1 MVLVAS
7 LKKRG
12 HEVVAVE
19 NGRKALEAFQQDYF
33 PVLISDW
40 MMPEMD
46 GLELCREIRK
56 MPRDNYTYLVLLT
69 SLEGKTNY
77 LEAMDAGA
85 DDFITKPF
93 DADQLT
99 ARIQVAERI
108 LGLHKHVSQLEGLL
122 PICCSCKKIRDGA
135 DKWQRVENYIEIHS
149 EARFTHGYCPE
160 CYEKWM
166 HSNFGAEAQEVVSG
180 QLSVVSRIG
189 GSVSASV
196 GVSGDRDLFF

>member
-1 MVLVAS
+1 MVLEAS

-19 NGRKALEAFQQDYF
+19 NGLLAWKAFQKEYF
-33 PVLISDW
+33 PVMISDW

-46 GLELCREIRK
+46 GLALFRNIRK
-56 MPRDNYTYLVLLT
+56 LPRDNYTYLVLLT
-69 SLEGKTNY
+69 ALEGKTNY
-77 LEAMDAGA
+77 LEAMEAGA

-99 ARIQVAERI
+99 ARIQVADRI
-108 LGLHKHVSQLEGLL
+108 LGLHRHVTQLEGLL
-122 PICCSCKKIRDGA
+122 PICCGCKKIRDEN
-135 DKWQRVENYIEIHS
+135 DHWQRVENYIEVHS

-166 HSNFGAEAQEVVSG
+166 KSNFTPEEMAK
-180 QLSVVSRIG
+180 
-189 GSVSASV
+189 
-196 GVSGDRDLFF
+196 

>member
-1 MVLVAS
+1 LKILVAEDENASRLVLAAS
-7 LKKRG
+7 LVKRG

-19 NGRKALEAFQQDYF
+19 DGRKAWEAFKKEYF

-40 MMPEMD
+40 LMPEMD
-46 GLELCREIRK
+46 GLALCREIRK
-56 MPRDNYTYLVLLT
+56 LPHDNYTYLVLLT
-69 SLEGKTNY
+69 ALEGKTNY

-108 LGLHKHVSQLEGLL
+108 LRLHRHVNQLEGLL
-122 PICCSCKKIRDGA
+122 PICCSCKKIRDGN
-135 DKWQRVENYIEIHS
+135 DNWQRVESYIEIHS

-160 CYEKWM
+160 CYEKFMQSISLPKIWQ
-166 HSNFGAEAQEVVSG
+166 ND
-180 QLSVVSRIG
+180 
-189 GSVSASV
+189 AS
-196 GVSGDRDLFF
+196 

>member
-1 MVLVAS
+1 LKILVAEDENISRLVLAAS
-7 LKKRG
+7 LKQRG

-19 NGRKALEAFQQDYF
+19 NGRKAWEAFQSDYF

-46 GLELCREIRK
+46 GLALCREIRK
-56 MPRDNYTYLVLLT
+56 MPHDNYTYLVLLT

-77 LEAMDAGA
+77 LEAMEAGA
-85 DDFITKPF
+85 DDFMSKPF

-108 LGLHKHVSQLEGLL
+108 LGLHRHVTQLEGLL
-122 PICCSCKKIRDGA
+122 PICCSCKKIRDGT
-135 DKWQRVENYIEIHS
+135 DHWQRVENYIEIHS

-160 CYEKWM
+160 CYEKYM
-166 HSNFGAEAQEVVSG
+166 LSNFDPEQSQMKGTEDPVGRSG
-180 QLSVVSRIG
+180 
-189 GSVSASV
+189 
-196 GVSGDRDLFF
+196 